1 MKCFY
6 KVSYLISII
15 LLLLQANLFPQS
27 TLSLFKK
34 EAKPWTYWWW
44 LGNAVD
50 SANIKYNLEEFEKAG
65 IGGVHIIPIYGVK
78 GYEEKFIDFL
88 SPKWMSML
96 AFTSQECERLG
107 LGLDM
112 TIGTGWPFGGPQ
124 VPPKNSSSKLIDT
137 VLTFNKNTKVEVD
150 INQLLEKIEKDK
162 SKIEFVEV
170 NAYYKNKRTN
180 LVKYVNEQ
188 NILRW
193 VTPDY
198 ECKVVLLFRKLQI
211 QQVKRA
217 SPGGKGDV
225 LDPFSVNAL
234 KDYLKYFEIAFKDY
248 NAKPVRSFY
257 HDSYE
262 YYGADW
268 TSDLFSEFKKRR
280 GYDLLDE
287 LPKFLGDGDT
297 NLVARIRCDY
307 RNTIAELH
315 EEFIRTATV
324 WSLNHGG
331 QFRNQAHGSPA
342 NWLDVYASASIP
354 ETEVFGTPRTNI
366 AGLIVDSTFSRKEF
380 VDPLI
385 MKFAS
390 SAAHVTGKNLISSET
405 GTWLTEHF
413 RESLALVKTEV
424 DQLFISGIN
433 HIFFHGIPYTP
444 KNEEWPGWQFYAA
457 TNFGKTNSLWRNL
470 PALNNYIAR
479 CQSVLQE
486 GKPDNDLLVYF
497 PIWDL
502 WNTNEEGLVYLQMH
516 NPEKWL
522 YHTSFYD
529 LTTKLTNQGF
539 SFDYISDKQ
548 LEKLIPNK
556 GEIISGSN
564 SYKAIVVPSVRFM
577 PKETLEKL
585 YHFAKRGV
593 SIHFIDELPVD
604 VPGYHNYQK
613 NREAFEKL
621 KKNIMDDT
629 KDKITVEDFE
639 SFTKH
644 FSLVREEGLAVNKL
658 SFIRRQ
664 NENGKSY
671 FIVNQNQFA
680 VDGWVKLSTKEK
692 FAAIIDPLNGKSG
705 LAYASINND
714 GTMKVYLQIES
725 GASILL
731 KTMENC
737 ILENNWE
744 YSKRSHIGHELK
756 GEWEVE
762 FVEGGPVIPK
772 TQMIDRL
779 TSWTNFSDVECKR
792 FFGTAKYKLK
802 FANPNP
808 EIKTWILDFGKVCE
822 SARVK
827 LNNQEV
833 GTICSFP
840 FKIPIENL
848 RSDAANVLEIEV
860 TNQAANRI
868 RDLDQRGVNW
878 KKFYDINF
886 VNINY
891 KKFDASV
898 WNLVDSGLLGPVKLY
913 EVNRL
918 MN

>member
-1 MKCFY
+1 MKCIY
-6 KVSYLISII
+6 KVSCLLLIS
-15 LLLLQANLFPQS
+15 LFLLQANLIAQN
-27 TLSLFKK
+27 TLSFNK
-34 EAKPWTYWWW
+34 EEKPWTYWWW

-50 SANIKYNLEEFEKAG
+50 SANIKFNLEEFRKAG

-96 AFTSQECERLG
+96 GFTSQECNRLG

-112 TIGTGWPFGGPQ
+112 TLGTGWPFGGPQ
-124 VPPKNSSSKLIDT
+124 VSPKNSSSKLIDT
-137 VLTFNKNTKVEVD
+137 VLAFKKNTKVEVD

-162 SKIEFVEV
+162 SKIELIEV
-170 NAYYKNKRTN
+170 NAYYKNIRTN
-180 LVKYVNEQ
+180 LVKYINDQ

-193 VTPDY
+193 VAPD
-198 ECKVVLLFRKLQI
+198 EDCKVVVLFRESQI

-225 LDPFSVNAL
+225 LDPFSSNAL
-234 KDYLKYFEIAFKDY
+234 KDYLKYFEIAFKDFTGRT
-248 NAKPVRSFY
+248 VRSFY

-268 TSDLFSEFKKRR
+268 TSDLLTEFKKRR

-287 LPKFLGDGDT
+287 FPKFLGYGDT
-297 NLVARIRCDY
+297 NIVARIRCDY

-315 EEFIRTATV
+315 EEFIKSATN
-324 WSLNHGG
+324 WSLNHGS

-342 NWLDVYASASIP
+342 NWLDVYAAASIP
-354 ETEVFGTPRTNI
+354 EIEVFGTPRTKI
-366 AGLIVDSTFSRKEF
+366 AGQIVDSTFSRKEF

-390 SAAHVTGKNLISSET
+390 SAAHATGKNLISSET

-444 KNEEWPGWQFYAA
+444 KTEVWPGWQFYAA

-502 WNTNEEGLVYLQMH
+502 WNTTEEGLVFLQMH
-516 NPEKWL
+516 NPEKWF
-522 YHTSFYD
+522 YNTSLYD
-529 LTTKLTNQGF
+529 LAAKLTNQGF

-548 LEKLIPNK
+548 IEKLTPNNL
-556 GEIISGSN
+556 EIISGRN
-564 SYKAIVVPSVRFM
+564 SYKAVVVPSVRFM

-585 YHFAKRGV
+585 YHLAKRGV
-593 SIHFIDELPVD
+593 SVYFIDELPED
-604 VPGYHNYQK
+604 VPGYNNYK
-613 NREAFEKL
+613 ENREVFEKL
-621 KKNIMDDT
+621 KK
-629 KDKITVEDFE
+629 KIKNDVKNKISVEDFE
-639 SFTKH
+639 SFAKH
-644 FSLVREEGLAVNKL
+644 PSLIREDDLALNKIG
-658 SFIRRQ
+658 FIRRQ

-671 FIVNQNQFA
+671 FIVNQNQSA
-680 VDGWVKLSTKEK
+680 VEGWLKLSATEK
-692 FAAIIDPLNGKSG
+692 FAVIIDPLSGKSG
-705 LAYASINND
+705 LAKTNINRD
-714 GTMKVYLQIES
+714 GRLRVYLQIES
-725 GASILL
+725 GTSLIL
-731 KTMENC
+731 KTMKTHS
-737 ILENNWE
+737 LVNNWD
-744 YSKRSHIGHELK
+744 YSKRSDIGYELK
-756 GEWEVE
+756 GQWQVE
-762 FVEGGPVIPK
+762 FIEGGPVIPK
-772 TQMIDRL
+772 TQMIDHL
-779 TSWTNFSDVECKR
+779 TSWTNFSDIECTR
-792 FFGTAKYKLK
+792 FFGTARYKIK

-808 EIKTWILDFGKVCE
+808 EIKTWILDLGKVSE

-833 GTICSFP
+833 GTIWSFP

-848 RSDAANVLEIEV
+848 QPDVANVLEIEV

-868 RDLDQRGVNW
+868 RDLDLSGINW

-891 KKFDASV
+891 KKFDASG
-898 WNLVDSGLLGPVKLY
+898 WNIVDSGLLGPVKLY

-918 MN
+918 VN